1 MEQEEGLLDLAN
13 NLFRLSK
20 EVDLLDKLAKI
31 DSRPDKCAEPWAM
44 YITIRREQNA
54 PPEKAIKGVTSLF
67 KSLYSLME

>member
-1 MEQEEGLLDLAN
+1 
-13 NLFRLSK
+13 
-20 EVDLLDKLAKI
+20 
-31 DSRPDKCAEPWAM
+31 M